1 MSGAAEASSTPEV
14 EAEEEEHATKGPVKK
29 PVSAFLHYCAEQRPH
44 VKLVMPNASAGDI
57 TKAISE
63 SWRQLSEEAKK
74 KFMDLATADKQRYE
88 AERASA
94 PKTQKAVE
102 AHETVIPIAR
112 VKKIAKLDPE
122 VKSVSKEA
130 TAVIAKMTELFV
142 GRLANETRLASSGK
156 KIIKASD
163 VAHCIHHRPAFAWL
177 RADYPLSEYAQ
188 TKASQPRA
196 KLVRPENNATI
207 GQFFAPAPKKQAL
220 GPADDDDD
228 DVPTSPDGQPGQ
240 TREAPPAAI
249 APPQPLAED
258 DDMDDDEDDD

>member
-1 MSGAAEASSTPEV
+1 MSGEAGSTTDMAVEV
-14 EAEEEEHATKGPVKK
+14 VEEEEHATKGPVKK

-44 VKLVMPNASAGDI
+44 VKLVLPNASAGDI
-57 TKAISE
+57 TRAISE
-63 SWRQLSEEAKK
+63 SWRQLSDEAKQ
-74 KFMDLATADKQRYE
+74 KFVDLAIADKQRYE

-94 PKTQKAVE
+94 PKTHKAAE
-102 AHETVIPIAR
+102 AYETVIPIAR

-130 TAVIAKMTELFV
+130 TAVIAKMTEFFV

-177 RADYPLSEYAQ
+177 RADYPLSEYAP
-188 TKASQPRA
+188 TSQPRA

-220 GPADDDDD
+220 APIDDDD
-228 DVPTSPDGQPGQ
+228 DVVNSP
-240 TREAPPAAI
+240 AAAPAAI
-249 APPQPLAED
+249 APQE
-258 DDMDDDEDDD
+258 DDDEDDDDD